1 MLGESAAYGGFADAA
16 GGIASVVLAVVGLA
30 GTASE
35 SMVAI
40 AVIVFGAALL
50 IQGGTL
56 LSEYAGIM
64 FPPGSRAPA
73 AGEFGG
79 SSLSAVFLAGI
90 AGIVLGILALLGLSP
105 AVLTAAAIIAFGAA
119 LVLSSNSVWHLHTL
133 KRSALA
139 AEKPAAGSEILA
151 NEMAFG
157 SASLQALAGLAGVV
171 LGIIGLAGVHT
182 VTLALARPAR
192 TRRHA
197 DPDGKHPECYRAE
210 LHAARPG
217 DARSAHGGLSVASCL
232 YHIPAIW
239 YVVYQYRA
247 CVVSL
252 VHRTIHQGSPP

>member
-1 MLGESAAYGGFADAA
+1 MEDAMAITFPERMLGESAAYGGFADAA

-79 SSLSAVFLAGI
+79 GSLSAVFLAGV

-182 VTLALARPAR
+182 VTLALTALLVLGGTLILTGSTLSATVLSFMRPASE
-192 TRRHA
+192 A
-197 DPDGKHPECYRAE
+197 P
-210 LHAARPG
+210 AARTE
-217 DARSAHGGLSVASCL
+217 A
-232 YHIPAIW
+232 
-239 YVVYQYRA
+239 
-247 CVVSL
+247 
-252 VHRTIHQGSPP
+252 